1 LFPVIIFFKTLRRAI
16 MKKFL
21 ALLLAAMMV
30 FAFTACG
37 GGGSSEEA
45 AEESTDA
52 AAVSYDDI
60 DDNCESEDG
69 TYEVAMVT
77 DVGQLKD
84 GSFNQF
90 TWNGCKMYAHEND
103 KTYKYYQPANG
114 AQATDEDRIKAMTDA
129 CDAGAEV
136 IVTPGFMQATAL
148 EAVAPKYPEV
158 QFIFIDGWD
167 MGADNVLGVSY
178 QEEQAGYLAGYAA
191 VMEGYTKL
199 GFSGGGGGTNP
210 ACIRYGYGFAQG
222 ANDAAKEKD
231 VEVEMRYSWEYGSQF
246 QASDDL
252 QAMLAGWYNAGT
264 EAIFMCGGTMFNS
277 GTAAADA
284 ADGAIIGVDVDQSP
298 LSDTVITS
306 AMKDLAGSVIQTIGE
321 YYADSTV
328 KGEDKV
334 LGAADD
340 MVGLPTDTWSL
351 QNWSVE
357 DYNALF
363 EKVKSGEI
371 KIDDNAEMADP
382 STAGLEKIKFVK

>member
-1 LFPVIIFFKTLRRAI
+1 

-45 AEESTDA
+45 ADSGSEDA

-69 TYEVAMVT
+69 TYQIAMVT

-90 TWNGCKMYAHEND
+90 TWNGCKKYAVDNG

-114 AQATDEDRIKAMTDA
+114 QNATDEDRIKAMTDA

-136 IVTPGFMQATAL
+136 IVTPGFLQQTAL

-167 MGADNVLGVSY
+167 LGIDNVLGVSY

-199 GFSGGGGGTNP
+199 GFSGGGGGSNP
-210 ACIRYGYGFAQG
+210 ACIRYGYGYAQG

-231 VEVEMRYSWEYGSQF
+231 VDVEMRYSWEYGSSF
-246 QASDDL
+246 SASDDL

-264 EAIFMCGGTMFNS
+264 EVIFMCGGTMFNS
-277 GTAAADA
+277 GAAAAEA
-284 ADGAIIGVDVDQSP
+284 ADGAIIGVDVDQSAQ
-298 LSDTVITS
+298 SDAVVTS
-306 AMKDLAGSVIQTIGE
+306 AMKGLAQSVQISLGNFYGE
-321 YYADSTV
+321 GLQ
-328 KGEDKV
+328 KGALV

-340 MVGLPTDTWSL
+340 AVGLPVDTWSL

-363 EKVKSGEI
+363 EKIKSGEI
-371 KIDDNAEMADP
+371 TVDNDSEMSDP
-382 STAGLEKIKFVK
+382 SKANLEKIKFVK

>member
-1 LFPVIIFFKTLRRAI
+1 
-16 MKKFL
+16 MKKLL
-21 ALLLAAMMV
+21 ALLLCLAMLFT
-30 FAFTACG
+30 FAACG
-37 GGGSSEEA
+37 GNSGSSEGEG
-45 AEESTDA
+45 ESEP
-52 AAVSYDDI
+52 AAVSFDDI
-60 DDNCESEDG
+60 DDNCESADG
-69 TYEVAMVT
+69 TYQIAMVT

-90 TWNGCKMYAHEND
+90 TWNGVKMYAYENG

-114 AQATDEDRIKAMTDA
+114 SSATDDDRIKAMTDA
-129 CDAGAEV
+129 CEAGAEV
-136 IVTPGFMQATAL
+136 LVTPGFLQDTAL
-148 EAVAPKYPEV
+148 EAVAPQYPDV
-158 QFIFIDGWD
+158 QFVFIDGWD
-167 MGADNVLGVSY
+167 TGLDNILGVSY

-371 KIDDNAEMADP
+371 TIDDNAEMSDP